1 MTVPAQDTRVT
12 YTASGSSDTFA
23 YPFRILS
30 SADLLVYVD
39 DDLQVLTTDY
49 TVTGVDEEDGGN
61 VVFTADPAADSQVII
76 MRNMDY
82 GRTDFDYQ
90 NSGSFRADTVN
101 RDFDAL
107 ALQIQQLAEKI
118 SRAPLLSVASVLAGL
133 AFPSPGAGQYI
144 RWNAAGTAL
153 EAVSTTVS
161 AGTFLQSGTG
171 AVEREAN
178 AKMGDTIHVRDY
190 GAVCNGVADDTA
202 AIQAALDAAA
212 EYSTIELSGV
222 SVISATITI
231 PRDNL
236 TIKGNAKLIA
246 KAGTSFEYMMLATSR
261 SKIKYEKLEFDA
273 NQTNR
278 VSVQA
283 HRFMGAGFLSCTDS
297 EMMFCKARNTL
308 GYSGIPAV
316 GLVAAGSSIRCKII
330 GATVEDSGGTSGT
343 NAGDGIFTS
352 GWNNLIQACTAAN
365 CTDTAFVIESS
376 NFSEIVGCNSYN
388 CAAGGAITNAS
399 ADACYGNQ
407 INGLSV
413 FNWDASNTG
422 GIQIGVP
429 TATAGDLINTV
440 LTGVAMYAE
449 TSLSKGDG
457 AAINIRNAGSGIARG
472 VTINAPAIRGS
483 RNQGIL
489 VNGEEVTI
497 SAPRIRGT
505 TDACIQFQSGT
516 DHSVTGGTLRGGSF
530 GVYSAGTSEVQA
542 VGVTCKSTVGTGIYA
557 AGTSTIDAA
566 MCIIKSPSVARY
578 GKAGGATLNVVTME
592 GNNLSVANQRAG
604 TAGSGAVA
612 GSFLVYDNT
621 GNTLGYV
628 DYKPT

>member
-1 MTVPAQDTRVT
+1 MTTMTDRIGGASGNLAFKAPVLVATSANITLSGLQTVASVSLSEGDRVLVKDQTDTTENGIYVVSSSEWSRSKDFDGNRDVVKGALVRV
-12 YTASGSSDTFA
+12 TASGITYAVTANDPITIGTSAITFA
-23 YPFRILS
+23 AAVFATGTTINVMDAPFY
-30 SADLLVYVD
+30 A
-39 DDLQVLTTDY
+39 VL
-49 TVTGVDEEDGGN
+49 DGA
-61 VVFTADPAADSQVII
+61 T
-76 MRNMDY
+76 
-82 GRTDFDYQ
+82 
-90 NSGSFRADTVN
+90 
-101 RDFDAL
+101 
-107 ALQIQQLAEKI
+107 
-118 SRAPLLSVASVLAGL
+118 
-133 AFPSPGAGQYI
+133 
-144 RWNAAGTAL
+144 
-153 EAVSTTVS
+153 
-161 AGTFLQSGTG
+161 
-171 AVEREAN
+171 
-178 AKMGDTIHVRDY
+178 
-190 GAVCNGVADDTA
+190 DDTL
-202 AIQAALDAAA
+202 AIQAAINSAP
-212 EYSTIELSGV
+212 EYSTVEIPGV
-222 SVISATITI
+222 GVISATITI

-236 TIKGNAKLIA
+236 TIKGTGKLVA

-261 SKIKYEKLEFDA
+261 SKIKFEKLEFDA
-273 NQTNR
+273 NRANR
-278 VSVQA
+278 VGVQA

-297 EMMFCKARNTL
+297 EMLFCKARNTL

-352 GWNNLIQACTAAN
+352 GWSNLIQACTAAS

-449 TSLSKGDG
+449 TSLNKGDG
-457 AAINIRNAGSGIARG
+457 AAINVRNAGSGIARG
-472 VTINAPAIRGS
+472 VTINAPSIRGS

-489 VNGEEVTI
+489 VDGEEVTI

-530 GVYSAGTSEVQA
+530 GIYSAGTSEVQA

-578 GKAGGATLNVVTME
+578 GKAGGATLNVVTLE
-592 GNNLSVANQRAG
+592 GNNLSIANQRAG
-604 TAGSGAVA
+604 TAGSGSVA
-612 GSFLVYDNT
+612 GSFLVYDNA
-621 GNTLGYV
+621 GNSLGYV